1 MIDFRPD
8 IRKQIDQRLLK
19 QEQSLSPHA
28 CQSGQA
34 QRLVATAEDIRPPFF
49 HDADKIIYSQAY
61 TRYIDKTQ
69 VFYLVENDHITHR
82 VLHVQLVAKIAR
94 TIGRFLSLN
103 EDLLEAISLGHDV
116 GHTPFGHN
124 GESIISAFCQ
134 QHDCGIFEH
143 NVQSFRLFHELEC
156 GGKGTNLTMQTLDG
170 IICHN
175 GEVLN
180 PRYDFDPHKN
190 AQQLL
195 DSYHDSLKVKGVSE
209 QMKPMTLEGCVMR
222 ISDIIA
228 YVGRDIEDAITLKL
242 ISRDDLPH
250 EATEVIGNQNREI
263 VNNLIVDLVNNSFG
277 QPYLRFSD
285 DVFAALQLLQK
296 WNYEHIYNNPR
307 KTTQDKKIQNI
318 FNAVLEACLNDL
330 DTAENTTGIGLYLQN
345 MAEPYRENT
354 SHARIVADYV
364 SGMTDDFLMNTFK
377 QITLPRSFG
386 LDFRNV

>member
-1 MIDFRPD
+1 MIDFNPI
-8 IRKQIDQRLLK
+8 IRKEIDDRLLK
-19 QEQSLSPHA
+19 SENTLAPHA
-28 CQSGQA
+28 CHSREA
-34 QRLVATAEDIRPPFF
+34 QRLSASTEDIRPPFF

-94 TIGRFLSLN
+94 TIGRFLRLN

-134 QHDCGIFEH
+134 KHGCGIFEH
-143 NVQSFRLFHELEC
+143 NVQSFRLFHEIENN
-156 GGKGTNLTMQTLDG
+156 GHGINLTLQTLDG

-180 PRYDFDPHKN
+180 PRYDYSPCKSP
-190 AQQLL
+190 QQLV
-195 DSYHDSLKVKGVSE
+195 DSYHASLEQKGVSA
-209 QMKPMTLEGCVMR
+209 QMRPMTLEGCVMR

-242 ISRDDLPH
+242 ISRDDLPR
-250 EATEVIGNQNREI
+250 EATEVIGNHNREI
-263 VNNLIVDLVNNSFG
+263 VNNLIIDLVNQSFE
-277 QPYLRFSD
+277 QPYLCFSSE
-285 DVFAALQLLQK
+285 VFEALNLLQK
-296 WNYEHIYNNPR
+296 WNYEHIYNDQR
-307 KTTQDKKIQNI
+307 KMAQDQKIRNI
-318 FNAVLEACLNDL
+318 LDTVLNTCLNDL
-330 DTAENTTGIGLYLQN
+330 ESGQNTTGISLYIQSMSEN
-345 MAEPYRENT
+345 YRANT
-354 SHARIVADYV
+354 SPARIVADYV

-377 QITLPRSFG
+377 EIVLPHSFG
-386 LDFRNV
+386 LDFQKV